1 MRRTFLLLVSLL
13 ALCSLGTAAVAAQQI
28 HIVQGGDTLSN
39 IAQRYGVSLADLLS
53 ANGMNMSSVI
63 HRGNQITIPGAA
75 PSGGT
80 AAAPAQQQ
88 PTTYGTHTVA
98 RGEYLAGIAALY
110 NTTYIQ
116 LGEMNGLAD
125 PYILH
130 VGMVLVVPAT
140 TAAPAAGGGG
150 AAAPA
155 GQQTYTDY
163 TVQPGDSLAGIAIQF
178 NMNYFD
184 LARLNNIE
192 DPDDIKVGQVLKV
205 PGPPPAPEPAPA
217 PATGAAP
224 APVGP
229 LPSVSGGFELGG
241 QVAGF
246 TNPGAMHHSRM
257 TWVKRQVRW
266 SGQNASD
273 FQSWTDH
280 AHNNGFRILF
290 SVIGTHD
297 KLHQIATN
305 PGQLYAD
312 FANFLAGLARTGA
325 DAIEVW
331 NETNIEHEW
340 PKGHI
345 NGANY
350 TQMLRAAYPAIK
362 GARPETMVISAA
374 PSPTGYFGG
383 CGPNGGDDDCYI
395 RQMAAAGAA
404 GVADCIGVHW
414 NNGYVPP
421 TATSGAASGHYSYYL
436 PAITALYRSVFPGKP
451 LCYTEIGYVSPEGY
465 PPLCDNFGWGQNTS
479 VGEQAAWLAGAVN
492 YLRGQ
497 NTRLMIV
504 WNVDFTK
511 YTATAFGCDPQGGYA
526 IVRPG
531 GGCPACDT
539 LRQAMGG

>member
-1 MRRTFLLLVSLL
+1 MRRLIVLLSCLL
-13 ALCSLGTAAVAAQQI
+13 AMTSLGAAAVAAQQV
-28 HIVQGGDTLSN
+28 HVVQRGETLSS
-39 IAQRYGVSLADLLS
+39 ISQRYGVDLGRLLQ
-53 ANGMNMSSVI
+53 ANGMTMSSVI
-63 HRGNQITIPGAA
+63 HRGNQIVIPGT
-75 PSGGT
+75 GGT
-80 AAAPAQQQ
+80 AAAPAAPAPAA
-88 PTTYGTHTVA
+88 PTGTTTHTVQ
-98 RGEYLAGIAALY
+98 RGEYLAGIALIY
-110 NTTYIQ
+110 NTGYLT
-116 LGEMNGLAD
+116 LAEMNGLAD

-130 VGMVLVVPAT
+130 VGQVLTVPA
-140 TAAPAAGGGG
+140 A

-155 GQQTYTDY
+155 GGGAAPAAQPSYTSY
-163 TVQPGDSLAGIAIQF
+163 TVQPGDSLAIIAANY
-178 NMNYFD
+178 NMTYFD
-184 LARLNNIE
+184 LARLNGIE
-192 DPDDIKVGQVLKV
+192 DPDSIKVGQVLRV
-205 PGPPPAPEPAPA
+205 PGPPPPPEPAPA
-217 PATGAAP
+217 PAPAAGAPPAIAP
-224 APVGP
+224 GP
-229 LPSVSGGFELGG
+229 AAAGGFELGG
-241 QVAGF
+241 QVNGF
-246 TNPGAMHHSRM
+246 NKINEMRHSKM

-266 SGQNASD
+266 TGQNPGE

-290 SVIGTHD
+290 SVVGDHN
-297 KLHQIATN
+297 KHHQLATN
-305 PGQLYAD
+305 PGQVYGE

-350 TQMLRAAYPAIK
+350 TQMLRAAYNAIK

-383 CGPNGGDDDCYI
+383 CGPNGGNDDCYI
-395 RQMAAAGAA
+395 REMAAAGAA
-404 GVADCIGVHW
+404 SVMDCVGVHW

-421 TATSGAASGHYSYYL
+421 TATSGAAGPHYSYYL

-465 PPLCDNFGWGQNTS
+465 PALCSNFAWGQNTS

-511 YTATAFGCDPQGGYA
+511 YTSTAFGCDPQGGYA

-539 LRQAMGG
+539 LRAAMGG